1 MSAIDSVLAEAVA
14 KGDPPAA
21 QCCVTIDGAV
31 VHESAHGCALDAVFD
46 VASVTKILAT
56 TSALALL
63 IERGEV
69 ELDDPVGR
77 FLPARFDATLRALL
91 GHRSG
96 LPAWKPFFASV
107 MADPATAA
115 VFTTADVDESVRD
128 AARAKVVA
136 EVLATPLEHPGRRV
150 YSDLGFI
157 ALGAVV
163 EAVTTQRLDRFC
175 ADALFAGRD
184 LGFVALDAPS
194 PFEGRAILPTG
205 WTRPREPA
213 PGQEGLFP
221 IPPQPRVPDAGRVD
235 DDNAFAMGG
244 VAGHAGVFGTAR
256 SLARFAHDHWV
267 EDAFGATKR
276 AFLAIDP
283 ADGPP
288 RALGFDVP
296 TEGSSAGA
304 LARGSR
310 VFGHLGFTGCSL
322 WMDLDRRLVAVLLT
336 NRTFPGRAGVA
347 GIRALRPAFHD
358 AVAGL

>member
-1 MSAIDSVLAEAVA
+1 MSITDVLDAAVA
-14 KGDPPAA
+14 AGDPPAA

-31 VHESAHGCALDAVFD
+31 AHESAHGCGLDAVFD
-46 VASVTKILAT
+46 VASVTKVLAT

-63 IERGEV
+63 VERGELG
-69 ELDDPVGR
+69 LDDPIGR
-77 FLPARFDATLRALL
+77 TLPSARFDASLRALL

-96 LPAWKPFFASV
+96 LPAWRPFFAPMV
-107 MADPATAA
+107 EDAIFRAPGEATA
-115 VFTTADVDESVRD
+115 D
-128 AARAKVVA
+128 AFARARAEVVA
-136 EVLATPLEHPGRRV
+136 DVLATPLEAPGRRV

-157 ALGAVV
+157 ALGAAI
-163 EAVTTQRLDRFC
+163 EAATGQRLDRFC
-175 ADALFAGRD
+175 EAELFAGLD
-184 LGFVALDAPS
+184 LDFVDLAAAS
-194 PFEGRAILPTG
+194 PFEGREVLPTG
-205 WTRPREPA
+205 WTRPRAPA
-213 PGQEGLFP
+213 PGQEGLFEVP
-221 IPPQPRVPDAGRVD
+221 AQARAPDAGRVD
-235 DDNAFAMGG
+235 DDNAYAMGG
-244 VAGHAGVFGTAR
+244 VAGHAGVFGSAR
-256 SLARFAHDHWV
+256 AVARFAHDAWV

-304 LARGSR
+304 LGRGGR

-336 NRTFPGRAGVA
+336 NRVFSGREHVA

-358 AVAGL
+358 AVAQLA